1 MCFKRLKDSL
11 RNRWIK
17 RKFAKVHAK
26 YASQFN
32 FVEVQRRAQINV
44 IWNTYKCNQIKD
56 YISCIDSRLYFIAS
70 MLPVETVAQI
80 HECKQIYFRNGD
92 FEKIVALTEI
102 VYRSDVES
110 IEAEVSNLIQAGKR
124 R

>member
-17 RKFAKVHAK
+17 RQFVKVHAK

-32 FVEVQRRAQINV
+32 VVEIQRRAQINA
-44 IWNTYKCNQIKD
+44 IWNTYKCNQILD

-70 MLPVETVAQI
+70 MLPVETVAKI
-80 HECKQIYFRNGD
+80 HECKQICFRNGD
-92 FEKIVALTEI
+92 FDKIVALTEI
-102 VYRSDVES
+102 VCRSDVES
-110 IEAEVSNLIQAGKR
+110 IEVELSNLIQAGKTR
-124 R
+124 